1 MTPRSGEREGG
12 ERWGEAALLPPPPS
26 CPARSHPSPRLSPIP
41 HAGPRPPLAASASP
55 AARPQ
60 RPPPHPPTRRCS
72 ACNIHKKHT
81 QVGATSP
88 GRALRR
94 ASAYLRAA
102 AAALGKGRGRG
113 CGGGEGGWVGGG
125 VRAAP
130 VRPGRAVPEQLGG
143 HALHRG
149 VRASGSPSRPPSRL
163 MLRVGA
169 QPAPR
174 GPGRAA
180 EPSRAGGRSP
190 SLRSRRS
197 SEVKVSGATTGRSQR

>member
-12 ERWGEAALLPPPPS
+12 EGWGEAALLPPPPS
-26 CPARSHPSPRLSPIP
+26 SPARSHPSPRLSPIP
-41 HAGPRPPLAASASP
+41 HAGPRSPLAASASP

-81 QVGATSP
+81 HVGATSP

-113 CGGGEGGWVGGG
+113 CGGGEGGWVGGVG
-125 VRAAP
+125 
-130 VRPGRAVPEQLGG
+130 GRGG
-143 HALHRG
+143 
-149 VRASGSPSRPPSRL
+149 PSRPSPPW
-163 MLRVGA
+163 A
-169 QPAPR
+169 
-174 GPGRAA
+174 
-180 EPSRAGGRSP
+180 SRAGAARRPRSAPRRPGLGVSLPPAVSADAEGRCP
-190 SLRSRRS
+190 ACAEGARPGCGAEPGRGPEPEPALTALIRS
-197 SEVKVSGATTGRSQR
+197 

>member
-1 MTPRSGEREGG
+1 MTPGRGEREGAG
-12 ERWGEAALLPPPPS
+12 GWGEAALLPPPLSSPS
-26 CPARSHPSPRLSPIP
+26 RSRPSPRRGPIP
-41 HAGPRPPLAASASP
+41 HAGPRPPSRRGLPSRPPP
-55 AARPQ
+55 A
-60 RPPPHPPTRRCS
+60 PPPHPPTSRCS

-88 GRALRR
+88 GRAPRR

-113 CGGGEGGWVGGG
+113 CGGGEGGWGGWEGG

-130 VRPGRAVPEQLGG
+130 VRPGRALPEQRGG
-143 HALHRG
+143 HALRRS
-149 VRASGSPSRPPSRL
+149 VRASGSPSRPPPRL

-169 QPAPR
+169 HPAPR

-180 EPSRAGGRSP
+180 EPGRGPEPEPQPEPALAALVAS
-190 SLRSRRS
+190 
-197 SEVKVSGATTGRSQR
+197 